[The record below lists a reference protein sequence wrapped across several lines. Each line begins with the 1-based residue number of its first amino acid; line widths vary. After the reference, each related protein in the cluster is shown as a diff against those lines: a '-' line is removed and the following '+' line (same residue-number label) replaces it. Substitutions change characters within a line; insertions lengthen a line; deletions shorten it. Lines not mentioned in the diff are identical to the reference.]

1 MSGGLQ
7 SSIASSVAKMDTILS
22 IVMKNCVS
30 SAMRSAIKQVN
41 AVQTISLNVVNA
53 LRLVIKIIVASRSGN
68 HQLTLHKPNN

>member
-1 MSGGLQ
+1 
-7 SSIASSVAKMDTILS
+7 
-22 IVMKNCVS
+22 
-30 SAMRSAIKQVN
+30 VN